1 MKHLPLY
8 AAALAILLSA
18 TAVFLSKN
26 SSDLV
31 YVDVNK
37 LIEGYS
43 RTKQVKSEFEKK
55 SSAMRAEVDTLLANW
70 QKEIKS
76 YEKARVKM
84 SPEEI
89 KLKQELLGTKQ
100 QQIGAY
106 QQSIDQ
112 KVREEE
118 TKSTQTLI
126 NDVND
131 YVKEYGKT
139 HHYKIIFGAS
149 GSGNIMYAS
158 ESTDLTDDILKG
170 LNAQYAK
177 K

>member
-1 MKHLPLY
+1 MKYIPLY
-8 AAALAILLSA
+8 AAGLALLLSALAI
-18 TAVFLSKN
+18 FYSKN

-37 LIEGYS
+37 LIEGYT

-55 SSAMRAEVDTLLANW
+55 SSSMKAEVDTLLSNW
-70 QKEIKS
+70 QKEIQQ
-76 YEKARVKM
+76 YEKERSQM
-84 SPEEI
+84 SPTEV

-118 TKSTQTLI
+118 TKSRQTLI

-131 YVKEYGKT
+131 YVLEYGKT

-149 GSGNIMYAS
+149 GSGNIMYAA